1 MEIAILFAMVI
12 GLMLIG
18 VPIAISLGMSSIL
31 FLLVLSDASLAS
43 IAQTLFQ
50 AMAGHYT
57 LLAIPFFILAS
68 TFMSTGGVAKRIIRF
83 SIAIVGHFSRWSGD
97 CGCVCLYDVCSFV
110 WIIACNRCGH
120 WVHRHRGYA
129 SGWLYQRVRGW
140 RDRQCGDFG
149 YPDPTKHR
157 DGGIR
162 LRYRRVRWAH
172 VPGGRYPGHHG
183 RF

>member
-83 SIAIVGHFSRWSGD
+83 SIAIVGHFPGGSGH
-97 CGCVCLYDVCSFV
+97 CGCVRLYDV
-110 WIIACNRCGH
+110 RCPCLGH
-120 WVHRHRGYA
+120 
-129 SGWLYQRVRGW
+129 
-140 RDRQCGDFG
+140 
-149 YPDPTKHR
+149 
-157 DGGIR
+157 R
-162 LRYRRVRWAH
+162 LRPLWPLAPSSSRVCVRSAI
-172 VPGGRYPGHHG
+172 PKSSRLA
-183 RF
+183 

>member
-83 SIAIVGHFSRWSGD
+83 
-97 CGCVCLYDVCSFV
+97 
-110 WIIACNRCGH
+110 
-120 WVHRHRGYA
+120 
-129 SGWLYQRVRGW
+129 
-140 RDRQCGDFG
+140 
-149 YPDPTKHR
+149 
-157 DGGIR
+157 
-162 LRYRRVRWAH
+162 
-172 VPGGRYPGHHG
+172 
-183 RF
+183 